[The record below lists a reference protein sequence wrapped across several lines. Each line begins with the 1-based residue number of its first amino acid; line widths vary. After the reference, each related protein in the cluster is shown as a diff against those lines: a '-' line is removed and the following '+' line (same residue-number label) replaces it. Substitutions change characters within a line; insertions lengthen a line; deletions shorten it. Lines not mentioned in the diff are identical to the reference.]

1 MSSHRQGLPNTVLY
15 TSEHIIS
22 ITSFTP
28 SPTSPRLPF
37 IGVLDH
43 RRPEPKGA
51 TETIFFNFFF
61 NIFTGPGR
69 GSGQPQ
75 EQGSAVAEVLPVVPQ
90 LLPSAH
96 LHKRL
101 IYELPSKSPHFTEEK
116 PQWGGEGVWATQGER
131 QGFEPRS
138 QGARVQKALFRE
150 PAFLQLSTE
159 ILEGCS
165 LRWFAPSE
173 FSPWPARKNVAVIV
187 KVLSQ
192 VVGRVWD
199 QHMRLCPGG
208 LVSCCGLRGSPGG
221 RGPVLVGAGAA
232 GAQPL
237 PAQRVWLGREGRWGC
252 SASGSQGRPMS
263 AGETGD

>member
-37 IGVLDH
+37 TGVLGH
-43 RRPEPKGA
+43 RRPEPEGA
-51 TETIFFNFFF
+51 TETIFF

-75 EQGSAVAEVLPVVPQ
+75 VQGSAVAEVLPVVPQ
-90 LLPSAH
+90 LLTSAH

-138 QGARVQKALFRE
+138 QGARVQKALFRA
-150 PAFLQLSTE
+150 PAFLRLSTE
-159 ILEGCS
+159 ILEGCG
-165 LRWFAPSE
+165 LRRFAPSE
-173 FSPWPARKNVAVIV
+173 LSPWPARKNVAVMV

-192 VVGRVWD
+192 VVG
-199 QHMRLCPGG
+199 GY
-208 LVSCCGLRGSPGG
+208 
-221 RGPVLVGAGAA
+221 GAS
-232 GAQPL
+232 
-237 PAQRVWLGREGRWGC
+237 V
-252 SASGSQGRPMS
+252 
-263 AGETGD
+263 